1 MRGDVATLRTAH
13 RLLDDLEA
21 LWRGRIDR
29 IEQVLADPIESAAMT
44 VISVVKDADARTLTV
59 TARFDAPIGRV
70 WQVWSDPR
78 QLERWWGPPSYPATV
93 LEHDLAPGGTIIYVM
108 TGPDGER
115 YGGWFRVRA
124 ADPPHTLELDAGFA
138 DADGNPIPDAPTAV
152 IRVALSEL
160 AGGGTQMTIT
170 TTWASDEAMEQA
182 LATGM
187 EAGMTAAVGQI
198 DELLEG
204 GAP

>member
-1 MRGDVATLRTAH
+1 
-13 RLLDDLEA
+13 
-21 LWRGRIDR
+21 
-29 IEQVLADPIESAAMT
+29 MT
-44 VISVVKDADARTLTV
+44 VISVVKDADARTLTI

-78 QLERWWGPPSYPATV
+78 QLERWWGPPMYPATV
-93 LEHDLAPGGTIIYVM
+93 TEHDLAQGGTVIYYM

-115 YGGWFRVRA
+115 HGGWFRVRA
-124 ADPPHTLELDAGFA
+124 VDPPHNLELDAGVA
-138 DADGNPIPDAPTAV
+138 DADGRPMPDTATAV
-152 IRVALSEL
+152 IGVALSEL

-170 TTWASDEAMEQA
+170 TAWASDEAMQQM

-198 DELLEG
+198 EELL
-204 GAP
+204 A